1 MAEEQTDISILQN
14 IRNEIEKRIDVLTDD
29 VKTLRN
35 ISEEKQQDLK
45 QQISSVYQIIEEK
58 LSQIQSIDL
67 NLKDSNQNINDL
79 NARTS
84 SMSDNIS
91 SLLQSQNEIKR
102 NIQSLSVDINKIQN
116 DSVNQFNQLNEYT
129 REISKKIAESAKRQE
144 RQTRE
149 EMVRGPRAAAQAS
162 LGITPSAEAKSLQ
175 QPEPTQEPESE
186 EKKPRT
192 WAKWFEENAGLLGAA
207 AGAATGVGAGALVG
221 SGPKSAPSG
230 PGYSSSPGEVPSDGM
245 SQTLAAQRAAR
256 GANNLSDA
264 QKRHMYA
271 LAVAEM
277 GPPEVLRK
285 KGIDPKEAYAAFM
298 ETPYNRGMTEGRE
311 NTNIGINLLKDYYQP
326 LRPGEG
332 KWYNKAYGQLGN
344 TDSKLYNLLDSAHKE
359 VAAGSNYSELG
370 TQNSSAGV
378 ADDAR
383 VTQSVTTE
391 KYGELITRKDKEEY
405 AEDVGR
411 YEGHGIGTIR
421 NTKKWLERTQRQAR
435 EIDEK
440 SRTQTPSQP
449 SSQAAPQPDASRVQP
464 QSQQSQQPD
473 ARRESVSE
481 FMKSIRVPERIGY
494 TFRGRTAASGSG
506 MQSRPTNLSEEY
518 VKNKFLAEAGAMM
531 QLGIWPGGE
540 NPYFSEADKGKLRFD
555 PTGGIKIDPV
565 HRGRTHYGEHG
576 QLAFDIGIGRLSKQ
590 LNISRREAHGIVQDL
605 GSVLRQRVGGRASG
619 SSLIER
625 GQLGHKAHFHYAP
638 QNAALQS
645 AIPEILSNPEKFGR
659 AGQRLIK
666 RLERAGSLKYNQS
679 TGSYELNREKFGKDF
694 LDVYDKFS
702 KAYFDR
708 EGPPEQQEQQEQ
720 PEQQE
725 QQEQTQQQLF
735 AGDTSESVIA
745 KEIEIEKEK
754 VRREGLTDKQ
764 RRMEDIKEGRFN
776 FATDRRPDQQQGD
789 ESKRRN
795 YYNVKELNE
804 GRSQLT
810 PEQQKK
816 FDGMRLRGFQ
826 YRQSAY
832 LNSILGP
839 NWLKKSQQPDQQP
852 DQPPDQPPDDSGSV
866 LDYLPDIPAPTDL
879 LPDVSDVFNS
889 ALKSVGRILFS
900 SAEAAEL
907 KKPVDKSKI
916 DMSDMP
922 GSLDDGGEEGP
933 RTDNRWNP
941 LSPVTYGKSE
951 EKIRE
956 MIELAK
962 KAAEAAETAAKT
974 STENSGSGK
983 GSTASGEN
991 KPQPP
996 PARQSPTHPGG
1007 NQNGN
1012 NTPPKGSTGNG
1023 LDSRPRPSSSD
1034 YHPPAMNEAP

>member
-186 EKKPRT
+186 EKKPKT
-192 WAKWFEENAGLLGAA
+192 WTEWFKENAGLLGAA
-207 AGAATGVGAGALVG
+207 AGAATGVGAGALIG

-230 PGYSSSPGEVPSDGM
+230 PGYSSPPGEVPSAPPAPNIVGPGVAPGSAPSGPGYSSPPGEVPSALPSPNIVGSGKEFSAGLAKLRQDQFSKELENEGVLRQLAALEKVEVGGM
-245 SQTLAAQRAAR
+245 SEKSKMDWLETLFNRAGVTNSSLMSRLTGRNKPYWGGGIGNPNKVTKEQLESFKAR
-256 GANNLSDA
+256 TQEIL
-264 QKRHMYA
+264 
-271 LAVAEM
+271 
-277 GPPEVLRK
+277 
-285 KGIDPKEAYAAFM
+285 KGRDV
-298 ETPYNRGMTEGRE
+298 TEGATDNASNDYRS
-311 NTNIGINLLKDYYQP
+311 GNLLADSRARKLAREGRSSEGRWTGGAKDK
-326 LRPGEG
+326 GE
-332 KWYNKAYGQLGN
+332 YVY
-344 TDSKLYNLLDSAHKE
+344 TDSHYVKRSRRYRE
-359 VAAGSNYSELG
+359 RMREL
-370 TQNSSAGV
+370 
-378 ADDAR
+378 
-383 VTQSVTTE
+383 
-391 KYGELITRKDKEEY
+391 
-405 AEDVGR
+405 
-411 YEGHGIGTIR
+411 
-421 NTKKWLERTQRQAR
+421 
-435 EIDEK
+435 DEK
-440 SRTQTPSQP
+440 LGKSAQSQREP
-449 SSQAAPQPDASRVQP
+449 QETAPQPDASRVPP

-473 ARRESVSE
+473 ARREDGT
-481 FMKSIRVPERIGY
+481 VPSMAVKQMQGIKAGHRKNPLDEDLVTKLNY
-494 TFRGRTAASGSG
+494 AANKTGVEIEVFSGSQTG
-506 MQSRPTNLSEEY
+506 PGASRPPGASHEHNDGKAADFELYITDKDGKRRLLNYDNPEDAVIMDKFTEE
-518 VKNKFLAEAGAMM
+518 AARAGVRSAGVDYMGKTKERRSSRIHM
-531 QLGIWPGGE
+531 GTSRRNPDAYLGR
-540 NPYFSEADKGKLRFD
+540 DRF
-555 PTGGIKIDPV
+555 KSSW
-565 HRGRTHYGEHG
+565 HRGR
-576 QLAFDIGIGRLSKQ
+576 R
-590 LNISRREAHGIVQDL
+590 
-605 GSVLRQRVGGRASG
+605 
-619 SSLIER
+619 
-625 GQLGHKAHFHYAP
+625 
-638 QNAALQS
+638 
-645 AIPEILSNPEKFGR
+645 
-659 AGQRLIK
+659 
-666 RLERAGSLKYNQS
+666 
-679 TGSYELNREKFGKDF
+679 DF
-694 LDVYDKFS
+694 LKHGAPKDLENYSTEAIRRRLK
-702 KAYFDR
+702 
-708 EGPPEQQEQQEQ
+708 EQQEQQEQ
-720 PEQQE
+720 REQPE

-745 KEIEIEKEK
+745 KAIKEEQEKD
-754 VRREGLTDKQ
+754 RISGLTERQ
-764 RRMEDIKEGRFN
+764 N
-776 FATDRRPDQQQGD
+776 AD

-795 YYNVKELNE
+795 YYNVKELKE

-816 FDGMRLRGFQ
+816 FDKMRIRGPFQ
-826 YRQSAY
+826 TRQSAY
-832 LNSILGP
+832 LKSILGP
-839 NWLKKSQQPDQQP
+839 NWLKKSQQPDQ
-852 DQPPDQPPDDSGSV
+852 PPDDSGSV
-866 LDYLPDIPAPTDL
+866 LDYLPYIPAPTDF
-879 LPDVSDVFNS
+879 LPDAGKLLGS
-889 ALKSVGRILFS
+889 ALKSFGSILFP

-941 LSPVTYGKSE
+941 LSPVTYGKPE

-962 KAAEAAETAAKT
+962 KAAEAAEIAAKT
-974 STENSGSGK
+974 SPGNSGK
-983 GSTASGEN
+983 GPTAPGEN
-991 KPQPP
+991 NSQPP
-996 PARQSPTHPGG
+996 PATPPSTPSGG

-1012 NTPPKGSTGNG
+1012 NTPPKGSAGNG
-1023 LDSRPRPSSSD
+1023 LDSRPVPSSAD
-1034 YHPPAMNEAP
+1034 RYAPALNDVT

>member
-175 QPEPTQEPESE
+175 QPEPTQKPESE
-186 EKKPRT
+186 EKKPKT

-207 AGAATGVGAGALVG
+207 AGAAAGVGAGALIG

-230 PGYSSSPGEVPSDGM
+230 PGYSSSPGEVPSAPPAPNIVGPGVAPGSAPSGPGYSNPPGEVPSDGM

-311 NTNIGINLLKDYYQP
+311 NTNIGINLKKDYYQP
-326 LRPGEG
+326 LRAGEG

-344 TDSKLYNLLDSAHKE
+344 TDSELYNLLNSSHQM
-359 VAAGSNYSELG
+359 VAAGSNFSNMG
-370 TQNSSAGV
+370 TQNASAGV
-378 ADDAR
+378 AASAR
-383 VTQSVTTE
+383 RTQTVTTE
-391 KYGELITRKDKEEY
+391 KYGETISRKDR
-405 AEDVGR
+405 AEFSR
-411 YEGHGIGTIR
+411 THGAGTIR
-421 NTKKWLERTQRQAR
+421 NTKKWIERTQRQSR

-449 SSQAAPQPDASRVQP
+449 SSQAAPQPDASRVPP

-473 ARRESVSE
+473 ARREDE
-481 FMKSIRVPERIGY
+481 TVPSMAVKQMQGKKAGHRKNPLDEDLVTKLNY
-494 TFRGRTAASGSG
+494 AANKTGVEIEVFSGSQTG
-506 MQSRPTNLSEEY
+506 PGASRPP
-518 VKNKFLAEAGAMM
+518 GASHEHND
-531 QLGIWPGGE
+531 GKA
-540 NPYFSEADKGKLRFD
+540 ADFELYITDKDGKR
-555 PTGGIKIDPV
+555 
-565 HRGRTHYGEHG
+565 
-576 QLAFDIGIGRLSKQ
+576 RL
-590 LNISRREAHGIVQDL
+590 LNYD
-605 GSVLRQRVGGRASG
+605 
-619 SSLIER
+619 
-625 GQLGHKAHFHYAP
+625 
-638 QNAALQS
+638 
-645 AIPEILSNPEKFGR
+645 NPEDAVIIDKFTEEAGR
-659 AGQRLIK
+659 AGVRSAGVDYMGKTKERRSSRFHMGTSRINPDAYLGRGRFK
-666 RLERAGSLKYNQS
+666 RSWSRGY
-679 TGSYELNREKFGKDF
+679 RD
-694 LDVYDKFS
+694 FS
-702 KAYFDR
+702 KHGAPKDLKNYSTEAIR
-708 EGPPEQQEQQEQ
+708 RLKEQQEQQKQ
-720 PEQQE
+720 PEQE
-725 QQEQTQQQLF
+725 QF
-735 AGDTSESVIA
+735 AGDTPESRIA
-745 KEIEIEKEK
+745 KAIEEEKRK
-754 VRREGLTDKQ
+754 VRREGLTDTQ
-764 RRMEDIKEGRFN
+764 RRMKDIKEGRFN
-776 FATDRRPDQQQGD
+776 FATERRPDQQQG
-789 ESKRRN
+789 
-795 YYNVKELNE
+795 YKE
-804 GRSQLT
+804 
-810 PEQQKK
+810 EQ
-816 FDGMRLRGFQ
+816 
-826 YRQSAY
+826 SS
-832 LNSILGP
+832 SILSYLGINPAYGDDTKLSKEEVEKRNREFAEEQYQKSLQQFESSLGKDSLGDDTGTVYDPTSSEIPKYLKNMRRAMGMSEDDLEGKFLP
-839 NWLKKSQQPDQQP
+839 NIERKPLSLE
-852 DQPPDQPPDDSGSV
+852 S
-866 LDYLPDIPAPTDL
+866 
-879 LPDVSDVFNS
+879 
-889 ALKSVGRILFS
+889 
-900 SAEAAEL
+900 

-974 STENSGSGK
+974 STGNSGK
-983 GSTASGEN
+983 GTTASGEN
-991 KPQPP
+991 NPQPP
-996 PARQSPTHPGG
+996 PATQPPTPPGG

-1012 NTPPKGSTGNG
+1012 QNPRKRTDNG
-1023 LDSRPRPSSSD
+1023 LHSRARPSSND

>member
-1 MAEEQTDISILQN
+1 VAEEQTDISILQS
-14 IRNEIEKRIDVLTDD
+14 IRNEIQERIDVLTDD

-175 QPEPTQEPESE
+175 KPEPTQEPESE

-207 AGAATGVGAGALVG
+207 AGAATGVGAGALIG
-221 SGPKSAPSG
+221 SGPKSAPSGPGYSSSPGEVPSAPPAPNIVGPGVAPGSAPSG

-311 NTNIGINLLKDYYQP
+311 NANVSINLKKDYYQP

-344 TDSKLYNLLDSAHKE
+344 TDSELYNLLDSSHRM
-359 VAAGSNYSELG
+359 VAAGSNFSNLG
-370 TQNSSAGV
+370 TQNSSADV
-378 ADDAR
+378 ADSAR
-383 VTQSVTTE
+383 RTQTVTTE
-391 KYGELITRKDKEEY
+391 KYGDTITRKDR
-405 AEDVGR
+405 AEFSKT
-411 YEGHGIGTIR
+411 HGAGTVR
-421 NTKKWLERTQRQAR
+421 NTKSWLERTQRQAR

-449 SSQAAPQPDASRVQP
+449 SSQAAPQTDASRVQP

-473 ARRESVSE
+473 ARREDGT
-481 FMKSIRVPERIGY
+481 VPSMAVKQMQGIKAGHRKNPLDEDLVTKLNY
-494 TFRGRTAASGSG
+494 AANKTGVEIEVFSGSQTG
-506 MQSRPTNLSEEY
+506 PGASRPPGASHEHNDGKAADFELYITDKDGKRRLLNYDNPEDAIIMDKFTEE
-518 VKNKFLAEAGAMM
+518 AARAGVRSAGVDYMGKTKESRSSRIHM
-531 QLGIWPGGE
+531 GTSRRNPDAYLGR
-540 NPYFSEADKGKLRFD
+540 DRF
-555 PTGGIKIDPV
+555 KRSW
-565 HRGRTHYGEHG
+565 HRGYR
-576 QLAFDIGIGRLSKQ
+576 
-590 LNISRREAHGIVQDL
+590 
-605 GSVLRQRVGGRASG
+605 
-619 SSLIER
+619 
-625 GQLGHKAHFHYAP
+625 
-638 QNAALQS
+638 
-645 AIPEILSNPEKFGR
+645 
-659 AGQRLIK
+659 
-666 RLERAGSLKYNQS
+666 
-679 TGSYELNREKFGKDF
+679 DF
-694 LDVYDKFS
+694 LKHGAPKDLENYSTEAIRRRLK
-702 KAYFDR
+702 
-708 EGPPEQQEQQEQ
+708 EQQEQQEQ

-735 AGDTSESVIA
+735 AGDTSESIIA
-745 KEIEIEKEK
+745 KAIKEEKEK

-764 RRMEDIKEGRFN
+764 RRIEDGTFN
-776 FATDRRPDQQQGD
+776 FATDRRPDQPP
-789 ESKRRN
+789 ESSGGI
-795 YYNVKELNE
+795 LN
-804 GRSQLT
+804 
-810 PEQQKK
+810 
-816 FDGMRLRGFQ
+816 
-826 YRQSAY
+826 
-832 LNSILGP
+832 
-839 NWLKKSQQPDQQP
+839 
-852 DQPPDQPPDDSGSV
+852 
-866 LDYLPDIPAPTDL
+866 YLPDIPDPLTPL
-879 LPDVSDVFNS
+879 KNLPDVGKLLGS
-889 ALKSVGRILFS
+889 ALKYVGGFLIP

-933 RTDNRWNP
+933 RTDNRFNP
-941 LSPVTYGKSE
+941 FSPVRYGKSE
-951 EKIRE
+951 EEIRE
-956 MIELAK
+956 MIKLAK
-962 KAAEAAETAAKT
+962 KAAESAEIAAKT
-974 STENSGSGK
+974 STENK
-983 GSTASGEN
+983 GPAAPGEN
-991 KPQPP
+991 KSQPP
-996 PARQSPTHPGG
+996 PARQPPTTPGG

-1012 NTPPKGSTGNG
+1012 RGSPEPQNNG
-1023 LDSRPRPSSSD
+1023 LHYRPVPSSSD
-1034 YHPPAMNEAP
+1034 RLAPSMNNAPYT

>member
-175 QPEPTQEPESE
+175 QPEPTEEPESE
-186 EKKPRT
+186 EKKPKT
-192 WAKWFEENAGLLGAA
+192 WTEWFKENAGLLGAA
-207 AGAATGVGAGALVG
+207 AGAATGVGAGALIG

-230 PGYSSSPGEVPSDGM
+230 PGYSSPPGEVPSAPPAPNIVGPGVAPGSAPSGPGYSSPPGEVPSDGM

-311 NTNIGINLLKDYYQP
+311 NTNIGINLKKDYYQP
-326 LRPGEG
+326 LRAGEG

-344 TDSKLYNLLDSAHKE
+344 TDSELYNLLDSSHQM
-359 VAAGSNYSELG
+359 VAAGSNFSNLG

-378 ADDAR
+378 AADAR

-391 KYGELITRKDKEEY
+391 KYGETLSRKDR
-405 AEDVGR
+405 AEFSR
-411 YEGHGIGTIR
+411 IHGAGTVK
-421 NTKKWLERTQRQAR
+421 NTKSWLERTQRQAR

-449 SSQAAPQPDASRVQP
+449 SSQAAPQSDASRVPP

-473 ARRESVSE
+473 ARREDGT
-481 FMKSIRVPERIGY
+481 VPSMAVKQMQGIKAGHRKNPLDEDLVTKLNY
-494 TFRGRTAASGSG
+494 AANKTGVEIEVFSGSQTG
-506 MQSRPTNLSEEY
+506 PGASRPPGASHEHNDGKAADFELYITDKDGKRRLLNYDNPEDAVIMDKFTEE
-518 VKNKFLAEAGAMM
+518 AARAGVRSAGVDYMGKTKERRSSRIHM
-531 QLGIWPGGE
+531 GTSRRNPDAYLGR
-540 NPYFSEADKGKLRFD
+540 DRF
-555 PTGGIKIDPV
+555 KSSW
-565 HRGRTHYGEHG
+565 HRGR
-576 QLAFDIGIGRLSKQ
+576 R
-590 LNISRREAHGIVQDL
+590 
-605 GSVLRQRVGGRASG
+605 
-619 SSLIER
+619 
-625 GQLGHKAHFHYAP
+625 
-638 QNAALQS
+638 
-645 AIPEILSNPEKFGR
+645 
-659 AGQRLIK
+659 
-666 RLERAGSLKYNQS
+666 
-679 TGSYELNREKFGKDF
+679 DF
-694 LDVYDKFS
+694 LKHGAPKDLENYSTEAIRRRLK
-702 KAYFDR
+702 
-708 EGPPEQQEQQEQ
+708 EQQEQQEQ
-720 PEQQE
+720 REQPE

-745 KEIEIEKEK
+745 KAIKEEQEKD
-754 VRREGLTDKQ
+754 RISGLTERQ
-764 RRMEDIKEGRFN
+764 N
-776 FATDRRPDQQQGD
+776 AD

-839 NWLKKSQQPDQQP
+839 NWLKKSQQPDQ
-852 DQPPDQPPDDSGSV
+852 PPDDSGSV
-866 LDYLPDIPAPTDL
+866 LDYLPEIPYIPAPTDL
-879 LPDVSDVFNS
+879 FKDNLPDAGKLLSSAFSS
-889 ALKSVGRILFS
+889 ALKYVGGSLIS

-933 RTDNRWNP
+933 RTDNRFNP
-941 LSPVTYGKSE
+941 FSPVTYGKSE

-962 KAAEAAETAAKT
+962 KAAESAEIAAKT

-1012 NTPPKGSTGNG
+1012 KSVGKGNG
-1023 LDSRPRPSSSD
+1023 LHSRSVPSSAD
-1034 YHPPAMNEAP
+1034 RYAPALNDVT

>member
-1 MAEEQTDISILQN
+1 VAEEQTDISILQN

-186 EKKPRT
+186 EKKPKT
-192 WAKWFEENAGLLGAA
+192 WTEWFKENAGLLGAA
-207 AGAATGVGAGALVG
+207 AGAATGVGAGALIG

-230 PGYSSSPGEVPSDGM
+230 PGYSSPPGEVPSAPPAPNIVGPGVAPGSAPSGPGYSSPPGEVPSDGM

-311 NTNIGINLLKDYYQP
+311 NTNIGINLKKDYYQP
-326 LRPGEG
+326 LRAGEG

-344 TDSKLYNLLDSAHKE
+344 TDSELYNLLDSSHRM
-359 VAAGSNYSELG
+359 VAAGSNFSNLG
-370 TQNSSAGV
+370 TQNASAGV
-378 ADDAR
+378 ADSAR
-383 VTQSVTTE
+383 RTQTVTTE
-391 KYGELITRKDKEEY
+391 KYGETISRKDR
-405 AEDVGR
+405 AEFSR
-411 YEGHGIGTIR
+411 THGAGTVK
-421 NTKKWLERTQRQAR
+421 NTKSWLERTQRQAR

-449 SSQAAPQPDASRVQP
+449 SSQAAPQSDASRVPP

-473 ARRESVSE
+473 ARREDGT
-481 FMKSIRVPERIGY
+481 VPSMAVKQMQGIKAGHRKNPLDEDLVTKLNY
-494 TFRGRTAASGSG
+494 AANKTGVEIEVFSGSQTG
-506 MQSRPTNLSEEY
+506 PGASRPPGASHEHNDGKAADFELYITDKDGKRRLLNYDNPEDAVIMDKFTEE
-518 VKNKFLAEAGAMM
+518 AARAGVRSAGVDYMGKTKESRSSRIHM
-531 QLGIWPGGE
+531 GTSRRNPDAYLGR
-540 NPYFSEADKGKLRFD
+540 DRF
-555 PTGGIKIDPV
+555 KSSW
-565 HRGRTHYGEHG
+565 HRGR
-576 QLAFDIGIGRLSKQ
+576 R
-590 LNISRREAHGIVQDL
+590 
-605 GSVLRQRVGGRASG
+605 
-619 SSLIER
+619 
-625 GQLGHKAHFHYAP
+625 
-638 QNAALQS
+638 
-645 AIPEILSNPEKFGR
+645 
-659 AGQRLIK
+659 
-666 RLERAGSLKYNQS
+666 
-679 TGSYELNREKFGKDF
+679 DF
-694 LDVYDKFS
+694 LKHGAPKDLENYSTEAIRRRLK
-702 KAYFDR
+702 
-708 EGPPEQQEQQEQ
+708 EQQEQQEQQEQ
-720 PEQQE
+720 PEQQK
-725 QQEQTQQQLF
+725 QTQQQLF

-745 KEIEIEKEK
+745 KEIEKEKEK
-754 VRREGLTDKQ
+754 VRREGLTDTQ
-764 RRMEDIKEGRFN
+764 RRIEDGTFN
-776 FATDRRPDQQQGD
+776 FATDRRPDQ
-789 ESKRRN
+789 
-795 YYNVKELNE
+795 
-804 GRSQLT
+804 
-810 PEQQKK
+810 P
-816 FDGMRLRGFQ
+816 
-826 YRQSAY
+826 
-832 LNSILGP
+832 P
-839 NWLKKSQQPDQQP
+839 KS
-852 DQPPDQPPDDSGSV
+852 SGSV
-866 LDYLPDIPAPTDL
+866 LDYLPYIPAPTDL
-879 LPDVSDVFNS
+879 LKNLPDAGKLLGSALSS
-889 ALKSVGRILFS
+889 ALKYVGGFLIP

-962 KAAEAAETAAKT
+962 KAAESAEIAAKT

-983 GSTASGEN
+983 GPTAPGEN
-991 KPQPP
+991 NSQPP
-996 PARQSPTHPGG
+996 PATPPSTPSGG

-1012 NTPPKGSTGNG
+1012 RRPEVPTGNG
-1023 LDSRPRPSSSD
+1023 LPSRPVPSSAD
-1034 YHPPAMNEAP
+1034 RYAPALNDVT